1 MKINAHKNNC
11 LQLVTNKKPT
21 IFFTAGFLLIL
32 LIQFYLIEVTKA
44 LNAIGSFIAKS
55 ANIFLS
61 IAIFFAFNL

>member
-11 LQLVTNKKPT
+11 LHLVTNKKPT
-21 IFFTAGFLLIL
+21 IFLYSRFFINAINTI
-32 LIQFYLIEVTKA
+32 YLIEVTKV

-61 IAIFFAFNL
+61 ITIFFAFNL